1 MIKSFACKDTR
12 KIFEI
17 GHCKKFPSSIYKNA
31 IIKLAMLNRSG
42 QLHELNIP
50 PSNRLEKLRGNRTG
64 QYSIRINDQY
74 RICFNWLDNN
84 AYNVE
89 IVDYH

>member
-1 MIKSFACKDTR
+1 VIKSFACKDTE
-12 KIFEI
+12 KIFDI
-17 GHCKKFPSSIYKNA
+17 GFCKKFPNSIHKNA
-31 IIKLAMLNRSG
+31 IIKLAMLNRSV
-42 QLHELNIP
+42 QLRELNVP
-50 PSNRLEKLRGNRTG
+50 PSNHLEKLRGNRQG

-89 IVDYH
+89 IVD